1 MISAVQ
7 ILLCR
12 NGRRLLLCALLI
24 SPLAAHSRE
33 ATVAVADFDLLD
45 TSLQGSMMPSSSKGD
60 LKRLQRTQE
69 QLAREIDASKFFKVI
84 GTDSAA
90 RISAKLRENQVNLHD
105 CNLCEMRIGK
115 AVDADY
121 VLVGW
126 VQKVSNLILNM
137 NLVLRKVPNGE
148 DIIGASVDMR
158 GNTDEAWSRAATYV
172 LENKVFPDY
181 AELQE
186 KKVSRQSINGSDPIA
201 SRLESP

>member
-1 MISAVQ
+1 MIGAVQ
-7 ILLCR
+7 LLLCR
-12 NGRRLLLCALLI
+12 DGRRLLLCALLI
-24 SPLAAHSRE
+24 SPLAAYSRE

-60 LKRLQRTQE
+60 LKRLQRTQV

-84 GTDSAA
+84 GTGVAA
-90 RISAKLRENQVNLHD
+90 RISAKLRETQVNLHD
-105 CNLCEMRIGK
+105 CNGCEMRIGK
-115 AVDADY
+115 MVDSDY

-158 GNTDEAWSRAATYV
+158 GNTDEAWSRAATYI
-172 LENKVFPDY
+172 LENEVFPDY
-181 AELQE
+181 AKLQD
-186 KKVSRQSINGSDPIA
+186 KRASQSINGSDAIA
-201 SRLESP
+201 LRLEFP